1 MQQDTVHLLQDCSA
15 GITMA
20 TAMLS
25 AMLEKPVRA
34 DVAMTG
40 EVTLRGRVL
49 AVGGL
54 KEKLLAAKNAG
65 MKKVIVPKKNKR
77 DIEELS
83 REITGGLE
91 LVYAETM
98 DEVTDN
104 AFAE

>member
-1 MQQDTVHLLQDCSA
+1 MPKDGPSA

-49 AVGGL
+49 PVGGL

-65 MKKVIVPKKNKR
+65 MKKVIVPKKNRR

-98 DEVTDN
+98 DEVIAN

>member
-1 MQQDTVHLLQDCSA
+1 
-15 GITMA
+15 
-20 TAMLS
+20 
-25 AMLEKPVRA
+25 
-34 DVAMTG
+34 MTE

-49 AVGGL
+49 PVGGL
-54 KEKLLAAKNAG
+54 KENLLAAKNAE
-65 MKKVIVPKKNKR
+65 MKRVIVPKKNRR

-98 DEVTDN
+98 DEVIAN